1 MQVMIPSFLSVASS
15 LNTFNLESTTPGVAW
30 ESLLESVTFPGY
42 RINKSLTLTR

>member
-1 MQVMIPSFLSVASS
+1 MDTFILSFASGS
-15 LNTFNLESTTPGVAW
+15 NTFNLQSNTPGVAW